1 MEMEFQQ
8 AIYLAAQIPA
18 PQGPRFSPAPEVHI
32 PQEQCGS
39 ALRPGRQ
46 GGWRPGLPAPLCPQL
61 PTLRQSRKTW
71 DPLFPATPWD
81 PEDGSAPT
89 AIPNPRTPVLTL
101 SGPQPPTPQSL
112 SIRLFL
118 AAVRTGRGS
127 SIMALVSRSRLPLHR
142 SGREVGANSRPFPL
156 LSRQATLPREARAGR
171 CKAHTLSPRWSF
183 SSRTRKEGV
192 RTPAPLPLL
201 FSSASSQ
208 SAPSSGTSRG
218 EGGGGRWPRGRRLQA
233 RGERDPRLQPRPA
246 MRGSPSPPL
255 SPKAWGEG
263 APEPS
268 PAPPHPPRRR
278 KPGRPPLRTPA
289 DPRRRPPTTAPRPAG
304 LGGRGP
310 GLP

>member
-18 PQGPRFSPAPEVHI
+18 TQGPRFSPAPEVHI
-32 PQEQCGS
+32 PQERCGS

-156 LSRQATLPREARAGR
+156 LSRQATLPRGARAGR
-171 CKAHTLSPRWSF
+171 CKDSPPSI
-183 SSRTRKEGV
+183 
-192 RTPAPLPLL
+192 PALEFQL
-201 FSSASSQ
+201 Q
-208 SAPSSGTSRG
+208 DK
-218 EGGGGRWPRGRRLQA
+218 EGGGS
-233 RGERDPRLQPRPA
+233 DPR
-246 MRGSPSPPL
+246 
-255 SPKAWGEG
+255 
-263 APEPS
+263 
-268 PAPPHPPRRR
+268 APPSFVQ
-278 KPGRPPLRTPA
+278 LRILSVSVYH
-289 DPRRRPPTTAPRPAG
+289 G
-304 LGGRGP
+304 WGP
-310 GLP
+310 

>member
-1 MEMEFQQ
+1 MEFQQ

-183 SSRTRKEGV
+183 LICQVWGGKESLYPQPCNRRWCFIQEIGSRDGRFQEAILEPWG
-192 RTPAPLPLL
+192 ACL
-201 FSSASSQ
+201 FSATLVLH
-208 SAPSSGTSRG
+208 PSG
-218 EGGGGRWPRGRRLQA
+218 WL
-233 RGERDPRLQPRPA
+233 
-246 MRGSPSPPL
+246 L
-255 SPKAWGEG
+255 S
-263 APEPS
+263 
-268 PAPPHPPRRR
+268 
-278 KPGRPPLRTPA
+278 
-289 DPRRRPPTTAPRPAG
+289 
-304 LGGRGP
+304 
-310 GLP
+310 